1 MDKSDTRNT
10 LNKLRECIARFGL
23 PDLIFSD
30 NGTQFTSEE
39 FTEFCKKNGI
49 RFQTSPPGHPES
61 NGAAEN
67 SVKTFKRSL
76 SKLLSDSR
84 NKGCCMDTLVE
95 KLLFSYRNT
104 PHSVTG
110 VPPSQMMFNRHIKTR
125 LDFLTRNDVED
136 EMSKQIKFFR
146 GNREIEFKI
155 GDVVF
160 VQDFRNKKIGWT
172 KAIIMER
179 LGNRVYVCV
188 PNDDSRLSWK
198 RHVDQIISTS
208 IMIESEDVQSRYNEN
223 VIDNTNDCISAPN
236 IVFPK
241 DSDLDK
247 EHCNINKKNI
257 MLESTKVS
265 EDYVRDEEK
274 NVPIERVLRPRE
286 KIKKPDRLNL

>member
-1 MDKSDTRNT
+1 
-10 LNKLRECIARFGL
+10 
-23 PDLIFSD
+23 
-30 NGTQFTSEE
+30 
-39 FTEFCKKNGI
+39 
-49 RFQTSPPGHPES
+49 
-61 NGAAEN
+61 
-67 SVKTFKRSL
+67 
-76 SKLLSDSR
+76 
-84 NKGCCMDTLVE
+84 MDTLVA
-95 KLLFSYRNT
+95 KFLFSYRNS

-208 IMIESEDVQSRYNEN
+208 IMIESEDVQSRCNKN
-223 VIDNTNDCISAPN
+223 VIDNSNDCISAPN

-241 DSDLDK
+241 DSYLDK